1 MGIVSMV
8 FMITGNSTLQL
19 SSRANMRGRVM
30 ALYGMVFL
38 GGTPIGAPI
47 AGWVADRFGPR
58 MGIALGGLIAVV
70 TGLTGL
76 WMLSRRRLRRP
87 RVARTGRPEVVGAP
101 ATGGPTDPKLAT
113 EETAT
118 V

>member
-1 MGIVSMV
+1 
-8 FMITGNSTLQL
+8 
-19 SSRANMRGRVM
+19 M

-58 MGIALGGLIAVV
+58 MGIALGGLTAIA
-70 TGLTGL
+70 TGLAGL
-76 WMLSRRRLRRP
+76 WMLTRLRLRRP
-87 RVARTGRPEVVGAP
+87 RVAAARRSEVVGVP
-101 ATGGPTDPKLAT
+101 VSGGSIDPRLAT

-118 V
+118 A

>member
-1 MGIVSMV
+1 
-8 FMITGNSTLQL
+8 
-19 SSRANMRGRVM
+19 
-30 ALYGMVFL
+30 
-38 GGTPIGAPI
+38 
-47 AGWVADRFGPR
+47 VA
-58 MGIALGGLIAVV
+58 

-87 RVARTGRPEVVGAP
+87 RVAKAGRPDVVGVP
-101 ATGGPTDPKLAT
+101 ATGGPIDPKLAT

>member
-1 MGIVSMV
+1 
-8 FMITGNSTLQL
+8 
-19 SSRANMRGRVM
+19 
-30 ALYGMVFL
+30 
-38 GGTPIGAPI
+38 
-47 AGWVADRFGPR
+47 

-87 RVARTGRPEVVGAP
+87 RVAMARRPEVIGVP
-101 ATGGPTDPKLAT
+101 ATGGPIDPKLAT

-118 V
+118 A